1 MKLKRLILVFLALCL
16 GSAALAA
23 DKPLDVRDVMTA
35 SQFHA
40 TGLDTLKP
48 DQLAAF
54 NAWLSTYSHASAPGS
69 AAMVPAPAA
78 PVALAVPVPVPAPAV
93 APSAAAQ
100 PATAM
105 TPAATSLF
113 GHEMLSPTER
123 KEPERIET
131 RILGSFTG
139 WNGNTLFK
147 LENGQI
153 WKQADSSVYE
163 TKLENPQ
170 VVIKR
175 LGFGYLLTLSG
186 HGATVFV
193 ARVH

>member
-1 MKLKRLILVFLALCL
+1 MKLKHLALISLTLCL
-16 GSAALAA
+16 GHAALAA

-40 TGLDTLKP
+40 TGLDKLSP
-48 DQLAAF
+48 QEMAAF
-54 NAWLSTYSHASAPGS
+54 NAWLATYTRAPAGTT
-69 AAMVPAPAA
+69 APAPAA
-78 PVALAVPVPVPAPAV
+78 PAAAVAVPVPTPGAV

-113 GHEMLSPTER
+113 GHEMLSPAER
-123 KEPERIET
+123 HEPERVET

-139 WNGNTLFK
+139 WTGNTVFK
-147 LENGQI
+147 LENGQV
-153 WKQADSSVYE
+153 WKQADSSTYE

-193 ARVH
+193 TRVH